1 MRLYRTRIPVI
12 ANAVIERLCN
22 ENDIDVALQDRG
34 EAEQDLVAIMETFLK
49 RDLDLRD
56 AVKDTM
62 SRRAIPYD
70 QYSKVRSQ
78 IAESWAHPTGESAKK
93 FMARQFV
100 ENFMISNFIEEVYT
114 DDDSLFRKT
123 LDTIRSFDV
132 DERALREE
140 AKAQVKNVSE
150 GTVDYEIAFA
160 EALKE
165 VKRRHGLLPQRST
178 S

>member
-1 MRLYRTRIPVI
+1 MRLYRTRIPMI
-12 ANAVIERLCN
+12 ANAVIEKLCN
-22 ENDIDVALQDRG
+22 DVDIDVELDERP

-70 QYSKVRSQ
+70 RYSKVRSE
-78 IAESWAHPTGESAKK
+78 IAEDWGHPTGESVKK
-93 FMARQFV
+93 YLARQFV
-100 ENFMISNFIEEVYT
+100 ENFMISNFVQEVYSN
-114 DDDSLFRKT
+114 DDMLFRKI
-123 LDTIRSFDV
+123 LDIIRSFDV
-132 DERALREE
+132 DERGLRDE
-140 AKAQVKNVSE
+140 AKGLVKNVNE

-165 VKRRHGLLPQRST
+165 VKQRHGLLPKRT
-178 S
+178 K